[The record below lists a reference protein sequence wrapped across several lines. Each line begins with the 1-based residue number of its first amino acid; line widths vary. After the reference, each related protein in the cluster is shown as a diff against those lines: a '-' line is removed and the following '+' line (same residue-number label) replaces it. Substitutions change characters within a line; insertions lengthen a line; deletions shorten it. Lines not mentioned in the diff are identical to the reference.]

1 MQGEAFQEGAPGL
14 LSGRGPHVHLRP
26 AQPLL
31 QGVRL
36 VRLPRVLRPL
46 RGQGPSFLQQAHY
59 LDWRAQSRC
68 VVELPVRDGRL
79 DWANKVSPECD
90 AYSS

>member
-1 MQGEAFQEGAPGL
+1 MRGEAFQEGAPGL

-31 QGVRL
+31 QRVRL

-46 RGQGPSFLQQAHY
+46 RGQCPSFL
-59 LDWRAQSRC
+59 RKSSPRP
-68 VVELPVRDGRL
+68 VVTAPS
-79 DWANKVSPECD
+79 NS
-90 AYSS
+90 